1 MSFLRPE
8 DSVYE
13 HKVLGGCCNSVGM
26 MGSHVGHYGAG
37 ISDVLDRIINP
48 STANTFSKLILSM
61 PNVVDTIKNVVG
73 SDPQELNKALEET
86 LSSNP
91 SSIEDV
97 IKTLNVKH
105 SKKGAG
111 SKLLNNQSKMILDKI
126 MRNQGYSGA
135 GISTM

>member
-1 MSFLRPE
+1 
-8 DSVYE
+8 
-13 HKVLGGCCNSVGM
+13 
-26 MGSHVGHYGAG
+26 
-37 ISDVLDRIINP
+37 
-48 STANTFSKLILSM
+48 
-61 PNVVDTIKNVVG
+61 VVDTIKNVVG
-73 SDPQELNKALEET
+73 SDPQELNKAIEET
-86 LSSNP
+86 LTTNP
-91 SSIEDV
+91 TSIEDV